1 MTSDLLV
8 KGLLR
13 QAGISVL
20 AGLLLSSAALAED
33 NSGAAGET
41 GEVSIG
47 IDDGGPEVAVD
58 PAIDGED
65 SGAIDG
71 EEGDG
76 DTGGDDTGSEDDGSG
91 DGTDAGGEDD
101 GAGDDSGIGEDDGGV
116 PGEDGVDLGG
126 EDGLVSIDDTC
137 ANCNTMADGS
147 GETVDVVAEF
157 GVTAVQRDVVTG
169 GGVDGSTG
177 GPAGGRDVSRDAG
190 DAGRGAGR
198 DGDLGAHRLLIVK

>member
-33 NSGAAGET
+33 SADAAGET

-47 IDDGGPEVAVD
+47 IDDGAPGIAVD
-58 PAIDGED
+58 PPIDGTD
-65 SGAIDG
+65 PGAI
-71 EEGDG
+71 DG
-76 DTGGDDTGSEDDGSG
+76 DTGGEDTGSTDDGAVD
-91 DGTDAGGEDD
+91 DGTDAGE
-101 GAGDDSGIGEDDGGV
+101 DGGFV
-116 PGEDGVDLGG
+116 GEDGVDLGG
-126 EDGLVSIDDTC
+126 EDGVVSIDDTC
-137 ANCNTMADGS
+137 ANCNSMPEES

-169 GGVDGSTG
+169 GGVDGPTG
-177 GPAGGRDVSRDAG
+177 GEAGGRDISRDAG

-198 DGDLGAHRLLIVK
+198 GGDLGGNRLLIVK